1 MALIELKCEA
11 CGYVGEELIKSD
23 GKYPPCPKCDKPL
36 QQVYAGKCYVNV
48 NKCGGNCTG
57 NCKTCGGCH

>member
-23 GKYPPCPKCDKPL
+23 GKYPPCPKCGKPL

-48 NKCGGNCTG
+48 NKCGGNCSG